1 MQIGILWF
9 CMDYDEVLKL
19 LTWGVIHVNLEQ
31 LMNERNYILG
41 ELKAYEDLQLA
52 LEQIK
57 RFNME
62 NFTETTIKVYDVTND
77 SEMEEITESVVA
89 IKIDELTDYLLKV
102 SDNINRLKNDEDS
115 ETSWKKVN
123 DVKIYY
129 KEVCLFLS
137 YELYPILFFS
147 KKSSVLDQQY

>member
-62 NFTETTIKVYDVTND
+62 NFTETTIKVYDATND

-115 ETSWKKVN
+115 ETSWKTVN
-123 DVKIYY
+123 NVKIYY
-129 KEVCLFLS
+129 K
-137 YELYPILFFS
+137 
-147 KKSSVLDQQY
+147 